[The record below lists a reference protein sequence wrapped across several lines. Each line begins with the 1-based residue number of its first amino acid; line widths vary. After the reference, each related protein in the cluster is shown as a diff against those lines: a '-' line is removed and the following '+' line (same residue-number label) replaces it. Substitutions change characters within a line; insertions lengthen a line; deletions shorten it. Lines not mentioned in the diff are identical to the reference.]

1 MSSPA
6 RPSQDPGDPA
16 PAPAGRARRR
26 LRWAWLALPL
36 ALALVV
42 AAFLLRDR
50 PWEPQPEAL
59 SALPGTQPSEERAR
73 EKLGTPPS
81 RQGWFSGAWAAGE
94 VASTMRING
103 FGDWRGTPV
112 DAATVYPDTATW
124 QSIHD
129 SRWLVSTF
137 TGFEG
142 QLAYGLPMLP
152 DESDGSFETVARG
165 DHDWVYQ
172 RIATD
177 LVASGRG
184 STIVRIGWEA
194 NGDWFPWNATASNAT
209 QYVAAYRH
217 VVKVLRQTAPDLV
230 IDFDLGCGTELRGQ
244 QDRLDALNLLYPG
257 DDAVDLVGCDFYDWH
272 NTRSTDEQS
281 WQQTIRPSDSVGIQ
295 DVADFAR
302 AHGKGLT
309 YPEWGLASTE
319 EEGVGDN
326 PFFIEKV
333 RGFFEANADI
343 LVLESYFSE
352 PETSLANSIWDPVQM
367 PKSAEVYRRLW

>member
-1 MSSPA
+1 VTSAVRPAQDSEPSSTRAPTRHA
-6 RPSQDPGDPA
+6 PG
-16 PAPAGRARRR
+16 RQ
-26 LRWAWLALPL
+26 RWGWLALPL

-50 PWEPQPEAL
+50 AWEPQPETL
-59 SALPGTQPSEERAR
+59 STLPGTQPSEERAR

-81 RQGWFSGAWAAGE
+81 RQNWFSGAWVAGDL
-94 VASTMRING
+94 ASTMRING

-112 DAATVYPDTATW
+112 DAATVYPDTSSW
-124 QSIHD
+124 QAIHD

-152 DESDGSFETVARG
+152 DESDGSFESVARG

-172 RIATD
+172 RIASD

-194 NGDWFPWNATASNAT
+194 NGDWFPWNATASTAA

-217 VVKVLRQTAPDLV
+217 IVGVLRETAPDLV
-230 IDFDLGCGTELRGQ
+230 IDFD
-244 QDRLDALNLLYPG
+244 RLDALKLLYPG

-272 NTRSTDEQS
+272 NTRSIDEES
-281 WQQTIRPSDSVGIQ
+281 WQQTIRPVDSVGIQ
-295 DVADFAR
+295 DIADFAR

-309 YPEWGLASTE
+309 YPEWGVASTE

-333 RGFFEANADI
+333 RSFFETNADI

-367 PKSAEVYRRLW
+367 PKSAKVYARLW